1 MPDTLII
8 GAGPAGLAVA
18 GRLSYLGIAYEM
30 IEKSDAPAA
39 SWRAHYDRLHLHT
52 VKKHSHLPYRP
63 FPKEYPRFVGR
74 DQLIAYMDDYAAHF
88 NISPQLNTSLERITK
103 EGNRYLVKTN
113 KDERHYKHV
122 VVATG
127 VNRVPHIPPFANQN
141 AFKSRIIHS
150 RMYKNPTP
158 FQHQKVLVV
167 GMGNTGAEV
176 ALDLSNAGIDTSL
189 SVRGPVNLVPLEFLG
204 RATQESGML
213 LDKLPKKLSASL
225 SRLVQK
231 LTIGDLSAYGIER
244 PAIAASHQ
252 LAETGDTPVIDLG
265 TAKAIK
271 EGKIKVLS
279 GIESFT
285 ENGVQFTNGAVNN
298 FDVVI
303 LCTGYHSKINEF
315 IPGID
320 SFFDKRGNPRHCIGV
335 GQWEGLYFPGYDLF
349 KTGGVLGLIHEESG
363 LIAEEIRQKKSGS

>member
-1 MPDTLII
+1 M
-8 GAGPAGLAVA
+8 
-18 GRLSYLGIAYEM
+18 
-30 IEKSDAPAA
+30 
-39 SWRAHYDRLHLHT
+39 
-52 VKKHSHLPYRP
+52 
-63 FPKEYPRFVGR
+63 
-74 DQLIAYMDDYAAHF
+74 
-88 NISPQLNTSLERITK
+88 
-103 EGNRYLVKTN
+103 
-113 KDERHYKHV
+113 
-122 VVATG
+122 
-127 VNRVPHIPPFANQN
+127 
-141 AFKSRIIHS
+141 HS
-150 RMYKNPTP
+150 RLYKNPTP

-213 LDKLPKKLSASL
+213 LDKLPKQLSAIL

-231 LTIGDLSAYGIER
+231 LTIGDLSSYGIKR

-279 GIESFT
+279 GIETFT

-320 SFFDKRGNPRHCIGV
+320 SFFDKRGNPRSCIGT

-349 KTGGVLGLIHEESG
+349 KTGGVLGLIHKESG